1 MLGLDEAAAFFG
13 GSMTGAS
20 GCRRMVWA
28 KYHAVSSGQFAGSPR
43 LGWL

>member
-20 GCRRMVWA
+20 TCRRMVRVN
-28 KYHAVSSGQFAGSPR
+28 YYAVRNGQFVVSPR
-43 LGWL
+43 LRRL